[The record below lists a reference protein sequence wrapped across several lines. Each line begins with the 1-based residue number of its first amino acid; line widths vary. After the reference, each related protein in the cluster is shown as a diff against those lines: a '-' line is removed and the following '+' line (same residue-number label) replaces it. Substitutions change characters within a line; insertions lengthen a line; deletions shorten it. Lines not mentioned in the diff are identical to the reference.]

1 MKKII
6 TAILIISI
14 SLFLIEKGSAISIFN
29 NNNETISINKDWE
42 LVNVNENLVLPKEDK
57 NDWSY
62 PWYMIKHKDGHFENT
77 FGDEIKHEDTMKLY
91 HPSHCYSFIE
101 KDTTSRLKYAKA
113 KKAGKTVQI
122 SLFDRSASNYE
133 SLDLEIKN
141 FKEFN
146 LKYNISYVYPY
157 DSIVFTFLKK
167 ELEIKKSNYQKGENL
182 VGYVNCILEEKIY
195 TNKNN
200 KKEIH
205 SKIKDLNGVFE
216 VIIE

>member
-6 TAILIISI
+6 TMILIISI

-29 NNNETISINKDWE
+29 NNEPIKFNKDWQ
-42 LVNVNENLVLPKEDK
+42 LVNVNENLVLPKEDE

-77 FGDEIKHEDTMKLY
+77 FGDEIKNEDTMKLY

-101 KDTTSRLKYAKA
+101 KDTMSRLKYAKA
-113 KKAGKTVQI
+113 KKVGKIVQI
-122 SLFDRSASNYE
+122 SLFDRSASNNE

-141 FKEFN
+141 FEEFN

-205 SKIKDLNGVFE
+205 SKIK
-216 VIIE
+216 